1 MKVNSMTLIWAICL
15 LPLNS
20 FNSYGSS
27 KINENSQYNIIE
39 SDEVKFPSFNEVQST
54 DVNNAVCLEELID
67 ACNTIAPEALK
78 MSLNAYHFLL
88 KKNQLKNKDI
98 LTVVDFSKPSTEERL
113 FIINLKSKKIISKSL
128 CAHGQNSG
136 ENYASTFSNT
146 LNSLQSSLGV
156 FIASETYIGANG
168 LSLKLDG
175 MENGIN
181 SNARMRSVVIH
192 PAKYVSYEYIQQNG
206 RLGRSQGC
214 PALPENKSKEIISL
228 IKGGSC
234 FFIYHPS
241 NKYKET
247 SAIFKS
253 YNEQEIEQLVAQL

>member
-39 SDEVKFPSFNEVQST
+39 SDEVKFPSLNEAQHSEQ
-54 DVNNAVCLEELID
+54 NNTVCLEELLEFCQEIS
-67 ACNTIAPEALK
+67 PEALK
-78 MSLNAYHFLL
+78 MSLNAYQYLL
-88 KKNQLKNKDI
+88 ENNQLKNKEI
-98 LTVVDFSKPSTEERL
+98 LTVVDFSKPSTEER
-113 FIINLKSKKIISKSL
+113 FFVVNLKSKKIISKSL

-136 ENYASTFSNT
+136 ENFATSFSNT
-146 LNSLQSSLGV
+146 PNSLQSSLGA
-156 FIASETYIGANG
+156 FIANETYIGANG

-192 PAKYVSYEYIQQNG
+192 PAKYVSYDFIKENG